1 MRILSKNLIN
11 FNLKFVFF
19 YIVYFLTFSLIF
31 LRTEILF
38 GSDVIAPFT
47 DDFYYYLVIAKN
59 FIELG
64 FPTFDKINLTNG
76 FQPLWFLFIV
86 LLTYIFGDGVIFNSV
101 IFLAI
106 GSLSLLVFFESKN
119 YIKYI

>member
-1 MRILSKNLIN
+1 MTILSKNLIN
-11 FNLKFVFF
+11 FYLKENFF
-19 YIVYFLTFSLIF
+19 YIVYFLTFLLIY

-47 DDFYYYLVIAKN
+47 DDFYYYLVTAKN
-59 FIELG
+59 FIESG
-64 FPTFDKINLTNG
+64 FPTFDTINLTNG

-101 IFLAI
+101 IFLVI
-106 GSLSLLVFFESKN
+106 GSLSLLVFFES
-119 YIKYI
+119 

>member
-47 DDFYYYLVIAKN
+47 DDFYYYLVTAKN

-64 FPTFDKINLTNG
+64 FPTFDTINLTNG

-106 GSLSLLVFFESKN
+106 GSLSLKKFLKK
-119 YIKYI
+119 I